1 MDTMTGQSAP
11 GRRRP
16 VMPCA
21 HPFVARLA
29 GPFLLAAAV
38 AACGDDDAPFVHD
51 DPPFA
56 VAGPAGL
63 EFAPGDRTD
72 DPMYSLLAQWQFAGQ
87 GRIIA
92 VAVFDEPRNPDWIAD
107 WGAQHN
113 PRTIGG
119 GVAAQGI
126 VTLSDSV
133 YERHVLVT
141 HPTAGRVV
149 ELSLTLSGV
158 DRWLERPLHEIEA
171 EFDEEIGAY
180 ETMLASFR
188 WGG

>member
-1 MDTMTGQSAP
+1 MVTTTGQSAP
-11 GRRRP
+11 CRRGP
-16 VMPCA
+16 VLPCA
-21 HPFVARLA
+21 RPLVARLA
-29 GPFLLAAAV
+29 ESLLIAATV
-38 AACGDDDAPFVHD
+38 TACGDDNDPFVHD
-51 DPPFA
+51 DPPFT

-87 GRIIA
+87 GRLIA
-92 VAVFDEPRNPDWIAD
+92 VAAFDEPRDPDWIAD
-107 WGAQHN
+107 WGAQHD
-113 PRTIGG
+113 PLTIGG

-126 VTLSDSV
+126 VTLSDAV
-133 YERHVLVT
+133 YERRVFVS

-158 DRWLERPLHEIEA
+158 ERWLERPLREIEA

-180 ETMLASFR
+180 EAMLASFR
-188 WGG
+188 WGE